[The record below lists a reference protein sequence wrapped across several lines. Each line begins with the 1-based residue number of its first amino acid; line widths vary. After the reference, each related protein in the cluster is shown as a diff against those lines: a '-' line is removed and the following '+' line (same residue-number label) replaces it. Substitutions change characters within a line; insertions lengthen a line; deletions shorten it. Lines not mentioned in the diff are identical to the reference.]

1 MSPINQE
8 VENSQNQ
15 KHCFEHAD
23 QCNEE
28 ERELEEA
35 LSLSD
40 LPINAI
46 ISEDNQQSG
55 GIKEDT
61 QNARDNLETEFDFGS
76 LVGSVSPLDGEM
88 CTADEVFSGGQIL
101 PYRNSV
107 SSMSGLRSVS
117 RSGSMDCRGFGSRS
131 SSSRSSSIRSHYSNS
146 SSGSSCSSSNN
157 TTISSKTVPLLS
169 NTKVQNQF
177 HSYPSPK
184 PQILGSSMRV
194 ATCTTPVGKKSK
206 MWEVLKMGLVRTPE
220 IELQDLKLRHR
231 SNNYGKNVAI
241 PRNNSIGSSGSSNS
255 IKASTNQN
263 IDSARKSWSNDGN
276 RINDFVLE
284 IQKRR
289 NNQLA
294 QNKNDNS
301 GFFKS
306 CKCSIGAIEPM
317 PSIRSN
323 SVNFGKS
330 QNISSPKNQALN
342 EDKNVTQKK
351 NQVAEEQKHQQKQRR
366 NNNLRQGKKVM
377 SHHHHHR
384 RTFEWLKNLSHA
396 SVLNNS

>member
-15 KHCFEHAD
+15 KHCFEHVD

-46 ISEDNQQSG
+46 TSEVSQQSG
-55 GIKEDT
+55 ALKEDN
-61 QNARDNLETEFDFGS
+61 QNARDNLEVEFDFGS
-76 LVGSVSPLDGEM
+76 LVGSVSTLDGEM

-117 RSGSMDCRGFGSRS
+117 RSDSMDRRGFGSRS
-131 SSSRSSSIRSHYSNS
+131 SSSRSSSIRSHYSNTS

-157 TTISSKTVPLLS
+157 TTISSKTVPLVS
-169 NTKVQNQF
+169 KAKVQNQF

-184 PQILGSSMRV
+184 PQILGSNTRV

-220 IELQDLKLRHR
+220 IELQDLKQRHR
-231 SNNYGKNVAI
+231 SNNYGKTVTI
-241 PRNNSIGSSGSSNS
+241 PRNNSIGSGSSS
-255 IKASTNQN
+255 DIIKVNTHQN
-263 IDSARKSWSNDGN
+263 IDGARKSCSNDGN

-289 NNQLA
+289 SNQLVA

-317 PSIRSN
+317 PTIRS
-323 SVNFGKS
+323 SYDS
-330 QNISSPKNQALN
+330 QNISAPKNQALN

-351 NQVAEEQKHQQKQRR
+351 NQVAEEQKRQQKQRR
-366 NNNLRQGKKVM
+366 NNNNLRQGKKVM

-384 RTFEWLKNLSHA
+384 TFEWLKNLSHA